1 MLNAADFAPI
11 ILIVGC
17 PGSIPRVIIRG
28 SLFDCD
34 YWLSQRQAV
43 ASNDIGKANGIRSA
57 FGGADVDGI
66 DQLIPVPDPAAGLAD
81 SNVIGL
87 RLILRVSDLLT
98 GDQNGGIIP
107 AHNDIALIVHVL
119 LAEGAFKLDIAGDG
133 IAGFVYIVLVEDDL
147 NGIGAIR
154 VFDKLIGTR
163 QLIPIIEI
171 LGTLVHN
178 VIRNRDP
185 LGIGVG
191 VDSPRGG
198 FFGELKINADVG
210 GELVGGGIIL
220 GFIARKLG
228 HREFSIGFT
237 VQQHDP
243 IYSGRLLGIAV
254 LRMGMFLQLAG
265 QNPGAIAQGGMGMV
279 LILRQGAGQGFGVH
293 RLLHRLKAGV
303 SMLVLQHFQHFTNQ
317 ISIIAEAVCIVFM
330 KRNFRFLTNQYR
342 VYRLVR
348 LRGNLA
354 NQHLLPCVARIS
366 VLVVALNLADQLLC
380 GFIAA
385 VIVMMSL

>member
-17 PGSIPRVIIRG
+17 PGSIPREIIIRG

-43 ASNDIGKANGIRSA
+43 ASNDIGKADGIRSA

-66 DQLIPVPDPAAGLAD
+66 DQLVPVLDPAAGLAD

-98 GDQNGGIIP
+98 GDQNGGTIP

-119 LAEGAFKLDIAGDG
+119 FAEGAFKLDIAGDG
-133 IAGFVYIVLVEDDL
+133 IARFVYIVLVEDDL
-147 NGIGAIR
+147 NGISAIPI
-154 VFDKLIGTR
+154 VDKPIGTR
-163 QLIPIIEI
+163 QLIPIIEL
-171 LGTLVHN
+171 LGTLTHN

-191 VDSPRGG
+191 VDSPRSG
-198 FFGELKINADVG
+198 FPGFRGELKIDADLG

-279 LILRQGAGQGFGVH
+279 LVLRQGAGQGFGVH

-303 SMLVLQHFQHFTNQ
+303 SMLMLQD
-317 ISIIAEAVCIVFM
+317 
-330 KRNFRFLTNQYR
+330 LD
-342 VYRLVR
+342 
-348 LRGNLA
+348 
-354 NQHLLPCVARIS
+354 P
-366 VLVVALNLADQLLC
+366 LADQ
-380 GFIAA
+380 IAGSVKA
-385 VIVMMSL
+385 G